1 MTETE
6 RVVVLLESVL
16 VDALERQANGNRRTV
31 SDAVRTAVIQHL
43 SGLGYG
49 HVAGLPA
56 HLEAQD
62 EPKPDAVGLALA
74 ANAAQVAKIKR
85 ETMNR

>member
-16 VDALERQANGNRRTV
+16 VDALKRQANENRRTV
-31 SDAVRTAVIQHL
+31 SDAVRTAVIEHL

-49 HVAGLPA
+49 HVAGLA
-56 HLEAQD
+56 IHLEAQ
-62 EPKPDAVGLALA
+62 EVT
-74 ANAAQVAKIKR
+74 R
-85 ETMNR
+85 

>member
-1 MTETE
+1 MSTDLSKIPTE

-16 VDALERQANGNRRTV
+16 VDALETQACGNRRTV

-49 HVAGLPA
+49 HVAGLA
-56 HLEAQD
+56 VHLEAQ
-62 EPKPDAVGLALA
+62 EIA
-74 ANAAQVAKIKR
+74 R
-85 ETMNR
+85 

>member
-43 SGLGYG
+43 SELGYG

-62 EPKPDAVGLALA
+62 EPDAVGLALA
-74 ANAAQVAKIKR
+74 ANAAQVAKIER
-85 ETMNR
+85 EIMNR